1 MAKINSTN
9 IIIKGIINKL
19 NKLGLSN
26 KSFIKE
32 VVMDGLLGKKSMQI
46 AYWVLRKW

>member
-46 AYWVLRKW
+46 AY